1 MNQTHRTRVDD
12 LATAE
17 LSVSSDVVRSGGR
30 WQPVLR
36 GQRYDVQISPVQ
48 GAIELVANVPLLN
61 TRITFSYTAQKVLG
75 GHRTWLRC
83 PWCASQ
89 KHSLYWESIGGAG
102 RLACRNCLGLR
113 YRSQESSPAQRQR
126 AETQQLQA
134 EVRHLIDTMPDEK
147 IPEAIDLLQRFVP
160 SKRSKST
167 PPPVSPLAVSWRSL
181 GGVRMQRRGL
191 RRVPL
196 QHCVCA
202 CGAHRW
208 FTEKELRQSPPV
220 PCHAAVHQAPASS
233 HANPTNQG
241 RINSMNATI
250 IQPLRA
256 PCAACQCV
264 SGNFT
269 PKGLNMEVTCLS
281 CGAHCYLEPL
291 SPAQKTPPAGS
302 NKRKPKGAE
311 IDLIY
316 HLQLD
321 YDAGRLKHGTFNKS
335 IVEQYRRDG
344 GLTQKQWS
352 TLANH
357 YAIPAPATAPV
368 APPAGL
374 HLLPATLEYEFTS
387 TTAAHRALMISGG
400 ALRALLNGTLYG
412 VQVARVKDTLEMA
425 CGPLYMKEIVKL
437 EHISQ
442 YDGVRSWLHCP
453 RCDSRKSSL
462 FLALRS
468 GRGQVTCKVCL
479 EKQDASPKPTLQ
491 ALAKTFL
498 DKLPSSKKHAPNTM
512 VIADLPVALDHLGAL
527 LSGGIP
533 ARELAAAAQS
543 RMPSGSIAPPIKQS
557 PAAPPQEVKAAKVPV
572 APPAMMPAEKKEEVM
587 STSQGTESPKT
598 MTGTGDPRIHRYLV
612 NKSGVWKPFLGDRTV
627 KVTIESKDGM
637 AALTCADPSMNEV
650 IAFSPSVS
658 AGERDWVQCPECSI
672 NRVFLLL
679 LERGDKGFLRCAAC
693 KVKMNAVATKASPA
707 TPAAIVAGTVVA
719 ADSGSP
725 NPFPLG
731 AATAAPVAPANFV
744 GSSGSPD
751 FLGEAN
757 AATRFW
763 ASPAP
768 KENSNMT
775 NEHVLVTPT
784 MAAEFLKRNRGN
796 RPISRRR
803 VKAFAKLI
811 SSGAF
816 GHTHQGM
823 ALDEVGDL
831 LDGQH
836 RLAAI
841 LETGISVWMV
851 VARNVPRATFTQI
864 DAGGTR
870 SGGQTLAAMQVTNY
884 SAKSSMIRIAIL
896 LEESGLNLAG
906 TPSNEEIKAYLQAN
920 ANAVNDVYAAK
931 VKSTPMAIYGAF
943 LYAYQCFPAKM
954 QEFLTPFKT
963 GAGLTTTSPLL
974 KFRNYV
980 TTRPKSELGHN
991 QRKDVAITLGA
1002 IQSFIKGEKAGK
1014 AVKMDPIETL
1024 AFFQTAGSA
1033 AKSAPQ
1039 KPPTPPPAKPPTKA

>member
-1 MNQTHRTRVDD
+1 
-12 LATAE
+12 
-17 LSVSSDVVRSGGR
+17 
-30 WQPVLR
+30 
-36 GQRYDVQISPVQ
+36 
-48 GAIELVANVPLLN
+48 
-61 TRITFSYTAQKVLG
+61 
-75 GHRTWLRC
+75 
-83 PWCASQ
+83 
-89 KHSLYWESIGGAG
+89 
-102 RLACRNCLGLR
+102 
-113 YRSQESSPAQRQR
+113 
-126 AETQQLQA
+126 
-134 EVRHLIDTMPDEK
+134 
-147 IPEAIDLLQRFVP
+147 
-160 SKRSKST
+160 
-167 PPPVSPLAVSWRSL
+167 
-181 GGVRMQRRGL
+181 
-191 RRVPL
+191 
-196 QHCVCA
+196 
-202 CGAHRW
+202 
-208 FTEKELRQSPPV
+208 
-220 PCHAAVHQAPASS
+220 
-233 HANPTNQG
+233 
-241 RINSMNATI
+241 
-250 IQPLRA
+250 
-256 PCAACQCV
+256 
-264 SGNFT
+264 
-269 PKGLNMEVTCLS
+269 
-281 CGAHCYLEPL
+281 
-291 SPAQKTPPAGS
+291 
-302 NKRKPKGAE
+302 
-311 IDLIY
+311 
-316 HLQLD
+316 
-321 YDAGRLKHGTFNKS
+321 
-335 IVEQYRRDG
+335 
-344 GLTQKQWS
+344 
-352 TLANH
+352 
-357 YAIPAPATAPV
+357 
-368 APPAGL
+368 
-374 HLLPATLEYEFTS
+374 
-387 TTAAHRALMISGG
+387 
-400 ALRALLNGTLYG
+400 
-412 VQVARVKDTLEMA
+412 
-425 CGPLYMKEIVKL
+425 
-437 EHISQ
+437 
-442 YDGVRSWLHCP
+442 
-453 RCDSRKSSL
+453 
-462 FLALRS
+462 
-468 GRGQVTCKVCL
+468 
-479 EKQDASPKPTLQ
+479 
-491 ALAKTFL
+491 
-498 DKLPSSKKHAPNTM
+498 
-512 VIADLPVALDHLGAL
+512 
-527 LSGGIP
+527 
-533 ARELAAAAQS
+533 
-543 RMPSGSIAPPIKQS
+543 MPSGSIAPPIKQS

-693 KVKMNAVATKASPA
+693 KVKMNAVATTAPS
-707 TPAAIVAGTVVA
+707 
-719 ADSGSP
+719 
-725 NPFPLG
+725 
-731 AATAAPVAPANFV
+731 ATAAPVTPANFV
-744 GSSGSPD
+744 GTSGSAD